1 VVRLAI
7 RPFRLGDVFLLQ
19 QLNRYATQLH
29 IEKSLLQ
36 HQSCM
41 WDALRTA
48 LPWGSSPGM
57 TYVLRQ
63 EENGLARAGL
73 LQLEVRPERPEAD
86 VVLLTPALDA
96 PQGHP
101 AIWQKLL
108 SQSVQELVDRQIN
121 RLYSDLPDQ
130 PLVVNTFK
138 QAGFQLYARETIWRL
153 ATLPHNWPLSS
164 PSPVRLQRPEDNWNL
179 TRLYSRITPL
189 SVQQAEGVVVL
200 DVKEYAD
207 NLNSP
212 ILVDDLG
219 LPRSQ
224 FVLDGSDGL
233 DGFVQLI
240 WGRLGTW
247 IRLWADTNN
256 PDTEAIHLLLR
267 HALSEIAQDQNIHPI
282 YISVREYQSGI
293 ESILSDYTFA
303 PFTDRA
309 RMVRHIW
316 QWAYR
321 PVAVRVPS
329 LESVRDVV
337 PGSLVIPKVVGDEP
351 ESGIAAAVE
360 EAQPPFGSVLTEN

>member
-1 VVRLAI
+1 VFRLAI
-7 RPFRLGDVFLLQ
+7 RPFLLGDIFLLQ
-19 QLNRYATQLH
+19 RLSRYATQLH

-41 WDALRTA
+41 WDALRTV
-48 LPWGSSPGM
+48 LPLGSSPGM

-108 SQSVQELVDRQIN
+108 AQSVQELVDRQIN
-121 RLYSDLPDQ
+121 RLYTDLPDQ

-153 ATLPHNWPLSS
+153 AALPYNWPLSS
-164 PSPVRLQRPEDNWNL
+164 PTPVRLLRAEDHWHL
-179 TRLYSRITPL
+179 SRLYNRITPI
-189 SVQQAEGVVVL
+189 SVQQAEGVVIVEANEL
-200 DVKEYAD
+200 AENVTC
-207 NLNSP
+207 P

-224 FVLDGSDGL
+224 FVLDGRDGL
-233 DGFVQLI
+233 DGCLQLI

-247 IRLWADTNN
+247 VRLWADTNN
-256 PDTEAIHLLLR
+256 PNTETIHLLLR
-267 HALSEIAQDQNIHPI
+267 HALSEIVEDQNTHPI

-293 ESILSDYTFA
+293 ESILSDYGFA

-309 RMVRHIW
+309 CMVRHIW
-316 QWAYR
+316 QWAYK
-321 PVAVRVPS
+321 PVTVRVPS
-329 LESVRDVV
+329 LEPVRDVV
-337 PGSLVIPKVVGDEP
+337 PGSLVIPKAIGDET
-351 ESGIAAAVE
+351 ESGIAAAIE
-360 EAQPPFGSVLTEN
+360 DAPSLGPILTKN

>member
-1 VVRLAI
+1 MTI
-7 RPFRLGDVFLLQ
+7 RPFTLGDIFLLQ
-19 QLNRYATQLH
+19 HLNRYATQLH

-48 LPWGSSPGM
+48 LPWVSSPGM

-73 LQLEVRPERPEAD
+73 LQLEVRPQRPEAD
-86 VVLLTPALDA
+86 VALLTPALDA

-108 SQSVQELVDRQIN
+108 AQSVQELVDRQIN

-153 ATLPHNWPLSS
+153 AALPYNWSLSAS
-164 PSPVRLQRPEDNWNL
+164 SPVRLLSTDDHWHL
-179 TRLYSRITPL
+179 SRLYNRITPL

-200 DVKEYAD
+200 ETKEYAD
-207 NLNSP
+207 SLSCP

-224 FVLDGSDGL
+224 FVLDGRDGL
-233 DGFVQLI
+233 DGCVQLI

-247 IRLWADTNN
+247 IRLWAGTNN
-256 PDTEAIHLLLR
+256 PNTEAIHLLLR
-267 HALSEIAQDQNIHPI
+267 HALAEITADQNTHPI

-293 ESILSDYTFA
+293 ESILSDYGFA

-316 QWAYR
+316 QWAYK
-321 PVAVRVPS
+321 PVAVRVPA
-329 LESVRDVV
+329 LEPARDVV
-337 PGSLVIPKVVGDEP
+337 TGSLVIPKAMGDET
-351 ESGIAAAVE
+351 ENGIAATE
-360 EAQPPFGSVLTEN
+360 EAPRHLGSALMKN